1 MKKTNFLLFL
11 LLSLCSVSLLTAQ
24 TPEIQIKTDKDFG
37 SEVSIYPKTKSYD
50 TPIIVDWGDG
60 NIESYNVDPTASVY
74 FSRVSG
80 SVKGETIRILSS
92 LTSLEADNLEISS
105 FVAIGQTELKYLN
118 LSKNK
123 LTKETFALN
132 EDAPLEN
139 LNLKENDFAV
149 LDLRSYT
156 SLEAIDISGNPRLGT
171 ILVPD
176 GSKTL
181 SSISANDCDISH
193 FYPVSLPALT
203 TLSLENNALM
213 DLEIGDNYPKLSS
226 LSISHNEISELDVT
240 KLPLLYKLE
249 INYNNISRLNLKSN
263 TELTNLFCN
272 KNQLTNLDLSANT
285 KLTSIACDSNALTT
299 LDVSMLTKL
308 TSLSCAGN
316 QITLLDLTQAPY
328 MSRLTAHS
336 NQLTFLDFSA
346 CYQLQYLD
354 IRSNPTMTP
363 CAINYM
369 LRSMW
374 DNPRKPYGDNFNL
387 LLKGSNAETSDA
399 GLIKDNWKADVEGD
413 GKAKCDSV
421 SVILT
426 QTEGKVTLL
435 ERMIDSDQSL
445 KTIGDSVLAG
455 TPLYVQ
461 IDETPEGKE
470 YLGVKVNGK
479 LIKEHIFVVTQDPTT
494 VEPVFTR
501 PPMMQMGTK
510 VGHDI
515 SFALVAPQEGT
526 EILIDWGNGVAER
539 NIIGQTT
546 KRLDGKALGDYIK
559 VSGPIIEADLSSY
572 PGQGTWDN
580 EFTSLQL
587 VQPDLQVLY
596 TYMNPIGSI
605 DLKDCPNLTLLD
617 VAYTGISELDLTHC
631 TQLDT
636 LLCYGNTLATLDLS
650 KLTGLRKLDA
660 KKNQLTSID
669 LSSCVNLGHLDL
681 QGNQLSEI
689 DLSKLTG
696 LHTLALGANKLS
708 KIDLANQSEVE
719 TLLVNNN
726 QLKEL
731 DLSKLTKLATL
742 YCNGNQLTKLDL
754 SNQPQL
760 QMLQAYGN
768 KLTACDVNDLYASLC
783 SYPKGVTLQMPY
795 SLYITEDK
803 SNPDND
809 AQHADPTI
817 ATIKGW
823 RVNTAGDASGCDQVY
838 VEVAPTT
845 HGEIQLADKQG
856 NVIKP
861 VWSTL
866 PTHLGYHKVNK
877 DQEIDLIIKPEE
889 GYTIDRL
896 TANGKQLSGTS
907 LTPQRYT
914 RINALF
920 KLDNAV
926 IAPEQSHCIAVT
938 SEGVTTLADL
948 AMLTIFTID
957 GQTYYHQPAV
967 CGELVTLPQGSYLV
981 TAQAVAAGETEVIQV
996 LIP

>member
-11 LLSLCSVSLLTAQ
+11 LLSLCGVSLLTAQ
-24 TPEIQIKTDKDFG
+24 TSEIQIKSDKAFG
-37 SEVSIYPKTKSYD
+37 SEVTIYPKTNSYD

-60 NIESYNVDPTASVY
+60 NTESYNVDPNTSGY
-74 FSRVSG
+74 FAKVSG
-80 SVKGETIRILSS
+80 SIKGKTIRILSS
-92 LTSLEADNLEISS
+92 LTSLEADELEITS
-105 FVAIGQTELKYLN
+105 FVATGQTELKYLD

-123 LTKETFALN
+123 LTKDNFALN

-139 LNLKENDFAV
+139 LNLKENDFTT

-156 SLEAIDISGNPRLGT
+156 SLASIDISGNPRLGT
-171 ILVPD
+171 MLVPD
-176 GSKTL
+176 GSQT
-181 SSISANDCDISH
+181 IERIYANDCDISH

-203 TLSLENNALM
+203 TLSLENNSLM

-226 LSISHNEISELDVT
+226 LSISHNEISEIDVT

-249 INYNNISRLNLKSN
+249 INYNNISRLNLKNN
-263 TELTNLFCN
+263 TELTNLFCSKN
-272 KNQLTNLDLSANT
+272 KLTNLDLSANS
-285 KLTSIACDSNALTT
+285 KLTSIACDSNALTV

-308 TSLSCAGN
+308 TTLSCAGN

-374 DNPRKPYGDNFNL
+374 DNPRKPYSDNL

-399 GLIKDNWKADVEGD
+399 GLIKENWKADVEGD
-413 GKAKCDSV
+413 GSTACANV
-421 SVILT
+421 SVTLI
-426 QTEGKVTLL
+426 QTEGKITLQ

-445 KTIGDSVLAG
+445 KAIGDSVLAG

-461 IDETPEGKE
+461 IDEIPEGKE
-470 YLGVKVNGK
+470 YLGVKVNGT
-479 LIKEHIFVVTQDPTT
+479 LIKEHVFVVTQDPTT
-494 VEPVFTR
+494 VEPVFTK
-501 PPMMQMGTK
+501 PSMMQMGTK
-510 VGHDI
+510 VGHEI
-515 SFALVAPQEGT
+515 SFAIAAPQEGT
-526 EILIDWGNGVAER
+526 EILIDWGNGVPER

-572 PGQGTWDN
+572 PGQGIWDN
-580 EFTSLQL
+580 EFSSLQL
-587 VQPDLQVLY
+587 VQPDLQILY
-596 TYMNPIGSI
+596 TYMNPIGDI

-617 VAYTGISELDLTHC
+617 VAYTGISELDLTNC

-636 LLCYGNTLATLDLS
+636 LLCYGNNLSKLDLS

-669 LSSCVNLGHLDL
+669 LSSCVKLGYLDL

-689 DLSKLTG
+689 DLSMLTG

-708 KIDLANQSEVE
+708 KIDLADLPEIE
-719 TLLVNNN
+719 TLLVNDN
-726 QLKEL
+726 QLKVLE
-731 DLSKLTKLATL
+731 LSKLTQLATL

-754 SNQPQL
+754 SNQPLL

-768 KLTACDVNDLYASLC
+768 QLTACDVNDLYASLC

-795 SLYITEDK
+795 SLYITNDK

-823 RVNTAGDASGCDQVY
+823 RVNTEGDASGCDQVY

-845 HGEIQLADKQG
+845 HGKIQLADKQG

-877 DQEIDLIIKPEE
+877 DQKISLIIKPEE

-896 TANGKQLSGTS
+896 TANGEQISGTS

-926 IAPEQSHCIAVT
+926 IAPAQSHCIAIS
-938 SEGVTTLADL
+938 SEGITTLADL

-957 GQTYYHQPAV
+957 GQTYYHQPIGR
-967 CGELVTLPQGSYLV
+967 GELVTLPQGSYLV
-981 TAQAVAAGETEVIQV
+981 TAQAVAADETEVMQV

>member
-11 LLSLCSVSLLTAQ
+11 LLSLCGVSLLTAQ
-24 TPEIQIKTDKDFG
+24 TSEIQIKSDKAFG
-37 SEVSIYPKTKSYD
+37 SEVTIYPKTNSYD

-60 NIESYNVDPTASVY
+60 NTESYNVDPNTSGY
-74 FSRVSG
+74 FAKVSG
-80 SVKGETIRILSS
+80 SIKGKTIRILSS
-92 LTSLEADNLEISS
+92 LTSLEADELEITS
-105 FVAIGQTELKYLN
+105 FVATGQTELKYLD

-123 LTKETFALN
+123 LTKDNFALN

-139 LNLKENDFAV
+139 LNLKENDFTI
-149 LDLRSYT
+149 LDLRSFT
-156 SLEAIDISGNPRLGT
+156 SLASIDISGNPRLGT
-171 ILVPD
+171 VLVPE
-176 GSKTL
+176 GSRAL
-181 SSISANDCDISH
+181 ERIYANDCDISH

-203 TLSLENNALM
+203 TLSLENNSLM

-226 LSISHNEISELDVT
+226 LSISHNEISEIDVS

-249 INYNNISRLNLKSN
+249 INYNHISRLNLKNN
-263 TELTNLFCN
+263 TELTNLFCSKN
-272 KNQLTNLDLSANT
+272 KLTNLDLSANN
-285 KLTSIACDSNALTT
+285 KLTSIACDSNALTV

-308 TSLSCAGN
+308 TTLSCAGN

-354 IRSNPTMTP
+354 IRFNPTMTP

-374 DNPRKPYGDNFNL
+374 DNERKPYSDNL

-399 GLIKDNWKADVEGD
+399 GLIKENWKADVEGD
-413 GKAKCDSV
+413 GSTECANV
-421 SVILT
+421 SVTLT
-426 QTEGKVTLL
+426 QTEGKVTLQ
-435 ERMIDSDQSL
+435 ERMIDTDQSL
-445 KTIGDSVLAG
+445 KPIGESVLAG

-461 IDETPEGKE
+461 IDEIPEGKE
-470 YLGVKVNGK
+470 YLGVKVNGT
-479 LIKEHIFVVTQDPTT
+479 LIKEHVFVVTQDPTT
-494 VEPVFTR
+494 VEPVFTK
-501 PPMMQMGTK
+501 PSMMQMGTK
-510 VGHDI
+510 VGHEI
-515 SFALVAPQEGT
+515 SFAIAAPQEGT
-526 EILIDWGNGVAER
+526 EILIDWGNGVPER

-572 PGQGTWDN
+572 PGQGIWDN

-587 VQPDLQVLY
+587 VQPDLQILY
-596 TYMNPIGSI
+596 TYMNPIGDI

-617 VAYTGISELDLTHC
+617 VAYTGISELDLTNC

-636 LLCYGNTLATLDLS
+636 LLCYGNNLSKLDLS

-669 LSSCVNLGHLDL
+669 LSSCVNLGYLDL

-689 DLSKLTG
+689 DLSMLTG

-708 KIDLANQSEVE
+708 KIDLADLPEIE
-719 TLLVNNN
+719 TLLVNDN
-726 QLKEL
+726 QLKVLE
-731 DLSKLTKLATL
+731 LSKLTQLATL

-754 SNQPQL
+754 SNQPLL

-768 KLTACDVNDLYASLC
+768 QLTACDVNDLYASLC

-795 SLYITEDK
+795 SLYITNDK

-823 RVNTAGDASGCDQVY
+823 RVNTEGDASGCDQVY

-845 HGEIQLADKQG
+845 HGKIQLADKQG

-877 DQEIDLIIKPEE
+877 DQEISLIIKPEE

-896 TANGKQLSGTS
+896 TANGEQISGTS

-926 IAPEQSHCIAVT
+926 IAPAQSHCIAIS
-938 SEGVTTLADL
+938 SEGITTLADL

-957 GQTYYHQPAV
+957 GQTYYHQPIGR
-967 CGELVTLPQGSYLV
+967 GELVTLPQGSYLV
-981 TAQAVAAGETEVIQV
+981 TAQAVAADETEVMQV

>member
-1 MKKTNFLLFL
+1 MKKTNLLLFL
-11 LLSLCSVSLLTAQ
+11 LLSLCGVNLLTAQ
-24 TPEIQIKTDKDFG
+24 TPEIQIKSDKTFG
-37 SEVSIYPKTKSYD
+37 TEITIYPKTKSYD

-60 NIESYNVDPTASVY
+60 NTESYNVDPNTSGY
-74 FSRVSG
+74 FARVSG

-92 LTSLEADNLEISS
+92 LTSLEADNLEITS
-105 FVAIGQTELKYLN
+105 FVATGQTELKSLD

-123 LTKETFALN
+123 LTKETFVLN

-139 LNLKENDFAV
+139 LNLKENDFTLLNLSPYKGLV
-149 LDLRSYT
+149 
-156 SLEAIDISGNPRLGT
+156 IVDISKNQRLGDVR
-171 ILVPD
+171 LPD

-181 SSISANDCDISH
+181 NSISANDCDLSR
-193 FYPVSLPALT
+193 FNPVSLPALT

-226 LSISHNEISELDVT
+226 LSLSHNEISELDVT

-272 KNQLTNLDLSANT
+272 KNKLTNLDLSANV
-285 KLTSIACDSNALTT
+285 KLSSLACDSNALTA
-299 LDVSMLTKL
+299 LDVSMLSKL

-316 QITLLDLTQAPY
+316 KIPLLDLAQAPH
-328 MSRLTAHS
+328 MNRLTVHS
-336 NQLTFLDFSA
+336 NQLTFLDLSA
-346 CYQLQYLD
+346 CSSLQYLD
-354 IRSNPTMTP
+354 IRFNPTMTP

-374 DNPRKPYGDNFNL
+374 DNPRKAWSANL

-399 GLIKDNWKADVEGD
+399 ELIKENWKADVEGN

-421 SVILT
+421 SVTLT

-435 ERMIDSDQSL
+435 ERMVDTDQTL
-445 KTIGDSVLAG
+445 NPIGANVLAG
-455 TPLYVQ
+455 TPLYVR
-461 IDETPEGKE
+461 IDETPEGME

-479 LIKEHIFVVTQDPTT
+479 LIKERIFVVSQATT
-494 VEPVFTR
+494 VEPLFVN
-501 PPMMQMGTK
+501 PPRIELGTK
-510 VGHDI
+510 VGHKI
-515 SFALVAPQEGT
+515 SFALVAPQDET
-526 EILIDWGNGVAER
+526 EILIDWGNGTAQREIV
-539 NIIGQTT
+539 GQTT
-546 KRLDGKALGDYIK
+546 RRFDGEALGTYIK
-559 VSGPIIEADLSSY
+559 ISGSLIEADFSSY
-572 PGQGTWDN
+572 PGQGIWDN

-636 LLCYGNTLATLDLS
+636 LLCYGNNLSTLDLS

-660 KKNQLTSID
+660 KKNQLTSIN
-669 LSSCVNLGHLDL
+669 LSSCVKLGYLDL
-681 QGNQLSEI
+681 QSNQLSEI
-689 DLSKLTG
+689 DLSMLTG
-696 LHTLALGANKLS
+696 LHTLALGDNKLS

-731 DLSKLTKLATL
+731 DLSKLTQLATL

-754 SNQPQL
+754 SNQPHL
-760 QMLQAYGN
+760 QMLHAYGN

-783 SYPKGVTLQMPY
+783 SYPKGVTLQMLY

-823 RVNTAGDASGCDQVY
+823 RLNTTGDASGCNQVY

-889 GYTIDRL
+889 NYTLDRL

-926 IAPEQSHCIAVT
+926 IAPAQSHCIAVT

-967 CGELVTLPQGSYLV
+967 RGELVTLPQGSYLV
-981 TAQAVAAGETEVIQV
+981 TAQAVAASETEVIQV

>member
-11 LLSLCSVSLLTAQ
+11 LLSLCGVSLLTAQ
-24 TPEIQIKTDKDFG
+24 TAEIQIKTGKKFG
-37 SEVSIYPKTKSYD
+37 SEVTIYPKTKSYD
-50 TPIIVDWGDG
+50 TPILIDWGDG
-60 NIESYNVDPTASVY
+60 NTESYNVDPNASG
-74 FSRVSG
+74 FFAKVSG
-80 SVKGETIRILSS
+80 TVKGKTIRILSN
-92 LTSLEADNLEISS
+92 LTKLEASELEITS
-105 FVAIGQTELKYLN
+105 FTATGQTELKYLD

-139 LNLKENDFAV
+139 LNLRENDFTV
-149 LDLRSYT
+149 LNLRPYK
-156 SLEAIDISGNPRLGT
+156 SLVSIDISQNPRLGSV
-171 ILVPD
+171 LVPD
-176 GSKTL
+176 GSKVL
-181 SSISANDCDISH
+181 EHISADNCDISH

-249 INYNNISRLNLKSN
+249 LNYNNISRLNLHN
-263 TELTNLFCN
+263 NPELTNLFCSKN
-272 KNQLTNLDLSANT
+272 KLTNLDLSANS
-285 KLTSIACDSNALTT
+285 KLTSIACDSNALTA
-299 LDVSMLTKL
+299 LDVSMLSKL

-316 QITLLDLTQAPY
+316 KIPLLDLTQAPY

-346 CYQLQYLD
+346 CNQLQYLD
-354 IRSNPTMTP
+354 IRFNPTMTP

-374 DNPRKPYGDNFNL
+374 DNPRKAWSENL
-387 LLKGSNAETSDA
+387 LLKGSNAETSN
-399 GLIKDNWKADVEGD
+399 GNLIKKDWKADVVGD
-413 GKAKCDSV
+413 STTMCDNV
-421 SVILT
+421 SVTLT

-435 ERMIDSDQSL
+435 ERMIDTDQSL
-445 KTIGDSVLAG
+445 KPIGESVLAG

-461 IDETPEGKE
+461 IDETQTPEGKE
-470 YLGVKVNGK
+470 YLGVKVNST
-479 LIKEHIFVVTQDPTT
+479 LIKERIFVVLQDPTT
-494 VEPVFTR
+494 VEPVFVK
-501 PPMMQMGTK
+501 PPRIELGTK

-515 SFALVAPQEGT
+515 SFALAAPQEGT
-526 EILIDWGNGVAER
+526 EILIDWGNGTAQREVV
-539 NIIGQTT
+539 GQTT
-546 KRLDGKALGDYIK
+546 RRFDGKALGTYIK
-559 VSGPIIEADLSSY
+559 ISGSLIEADFSSY
-572 PGQGTWDN
+572 PGQGTWDS

-617 VAYTGISELDLTHC
+617 VAYTGISELDLSHSTKIE
-631 TQLDT
+631 T
-636 LLCYGNTLATLDLS
+636 LLCYGNSLAKLDLS
-650 KLTGLRKLDA
+650 KLTELKKLDA

-669 LSSCVNLGHLDL
+669 LSSCVKLGHLDL

-689 DLSKLTG
+689 DLSNLKSLS
-696 LHTLALGANKLS
+696 TLALGANKLS
-708 KIDLANQSEVE
+708 KLDLANLSEVE
-719 TLLVNNN
+719 KLFVNDNR
-726 QLKEL
+726 LTEL

-754 SNQPQL
+754 SKQPQL

-768 KLTACDVNDLYASLC
+768 KLTACEVNDLYASLC
-783 SYPKGVTLQMPY
+783 SYPKGVKLQTPY

-809 AQHADPTI
+809 AQHADHLI

-823 RVNTAGDASGCDQVY
+823 RVNTEGDASGCDQVY
-838 VEVAPTT
+838 VEIAPTT
-845 HGEIQLADKQG
+845 HGTVQLTDKQG
-856 NVIKP
+856 NEIKP
-861 VWSTL
+861 VWSAL

-877 DQEIDLIIKPEE
+877 GQELNLVIKPEE
-889 GYTIDRL
+889 GYMIDRF
-896 TANGKQLSGTS
+896 TANGEPISDNSIK
-907 LTPQRYT
+907 PQRYT
-914 RINALF
+914 RVNATF
-920 KLDNAV
+920 KLTNAV
-926 IAPEQSHCIAVT
+926 IAPTQSHCIAVT
-938 SEGVTTLADL
+938 AEGITTLADL
-948 AMLTIFTID
+948 AMLTIFTMD
-957 GQTYYHQPAV
+957 GHTYYHQPV
-967 CGELVTLPQGSYLV
+967 VRGELVTLPQGSYLV
-981 TAQAVAAGETEVIQV
+981 TAQAGATDEAEVIRV

>member
-1 MKKTNFLLFL
+1 
-11 LLSLCSVSLLTAQ
+11 
-24 TPEIQIKTDKDFG
+24 
-37 SEVSIYPKTKSYD
+37 
-50 TPIIVDWGDG
+50 
-60 NIESYNVDPTASVY
+60 
-74 FSRVSG
+74 
-80 SVKGETIRILSS
+80 
-92 LTSLEADNLEISS
+92 
-105 FVAIGQTELKYLN
+105 
-118 LSKNK
+118 
-123 LTKETFALN
+123 
-132 EDAPLEN
+132 
-139 LNLKENDFAV
+139 
-149 LDLRSYT
+149 
-156 SLEAIDISGNPRLGT
+156 
-171 ILVPD
+171 
-176 GSKTL
+176 
-181 SSISANDCDISH
+181 
-193 FYPVSLPALT
+193 
-203 TLSLENNALM
+203 
-213 DLEIGDNYPKLSS
+213 
-226 LSISHNEISELDVT
+226 
-240 KLPLLYKLE
+240 
-249 INYNNISRLNLKSN
+249 
-263 TELTNLFCN
+263 
-272 KNQLTNLDLSANT
+272 
-285 KLTSIACDSNALTT
+285 
-299 LDVSMLTKL
+299 
-308 TSLSCAGN
+308 
-316 QITLLDLTQAPY
+316 
-328 MSRLTAHS
+328 
-336 NQLTFLDFSA
+336 
-346 CYQLQYLD
+346 
-354 IRSNPTMTP
+354 
-363 CAINYM
+363 
-369 LRSMW
+369 
-374 DNPRKPYGDNFNL
+374 
-387 LLKGSNAETSDA
+387 
-399 GLIKDNWKADVEGD
+399 
-413 GKAKCDSV
+413 
-421 SVILT
+421 
-426 QTEGKVTLL
+426 
-435 ERMIDSDQSL
+435 
-445 KTIGDSVLAG
+445 
-455 TPLYVQ
+455 
-461 IDETPEGKE
+461 
-470 YLGVKVNGK
+470 
-479 LIKEHIFVVTQDPTT
+479 
-494 VEPVFTR
+494 
-501 PPMMQMGTK
+501 MGTK
-510 VGHDI
+510 VGHNI

-559 VSGPIIEADLSSY
+559 ISGSLIEADLSSY

-660 KKNQLTSID
+660 KANQLTSID
-669 LSSCVNLGHLDL
+669 LSSCVNLGYLDL

-689 DLSKLTG
+689 DLSMLTG
-696 LHTLALGANKLS
+696 LNTLALGANKLS

-823 RVNTAGDASGCDQVY
+823 RLNTAGDASGCDQVY

-877 DQEIDLIIKPEE
+877 NQEIDLIIKPEE
-889 GYTIDRL
+889 NYTIDRL

-926 IAPEQSHCIAVT
+926 IAPAQSHCIAVT

-967 CGELVTLPQGSYLV
+967 RGELVTLPQGSYLV
-981 TAQAVAAGETEVIQV
+981 TAQAVVAGETEVIQV

>member
-11 LLSLCSVSLLTAQ
+11 LLSLCGVSLLTAQ
-24 TPEIQIKTDKDFG
+24 TSEIQIKSDKAFG
-37 SEVSIYPKTKSYD
+37 SEVTIYPKTNSYD

-60 NIESYNVDPTASVY
+60 NTESYNVDPNTSGY
-74 FSRVSG
+74 FAKVSG
-80 SVKGETIRILSS
+80 SIKGKTIRILSS
-92 LTSLEADNLEISS
+92 LTSLEADELEITS
-105 FVAIGQTELKYLN
+105 FVATGQTELKYLD

-123 LTKETFALN
+123 LTKDNFALN

-139 LNLKENDFAV
+139 LNLKENDFTT

-156 SLEAIDISGNPRLGT
+156 SLASIDISGNPRLGT
-171 ILVPD
+171 MLVPD
-176 GSKTL
+176 GSQT
-181 SSISANDCDISH
+181 IERIYANDCNISH

-203 TLSLENNALM
+203 TLSLENNSLM

-226 LSISHNEISELDVT
+226 LSISHNEISEIDVT

-249 INYNNISRLNLKSN
+249 INYNNISRLNLKNN
-263 TELTNLFCN
+263 TELTNLFCSKN
-272 KNQLTNLDLSANT
+272 KLTNLDLSANS
-285 KLTSIACDSNALTT
+285 KLTSIACDSNALTV

-308 TSLSCAGN
+308 TTLSCAGN

-328 MSRLTAHS
+328 MNRLTAHS

-374 DNPRKPYGDNFNL
+374 DKSRKGYSKDL
-387 LLKGSNAETSDA
+387 LLEGSNAETSDA
-399 GLIKDNWKADVEGD
+399 GLIKDNWQADVEGD
-413 GKAKCDSV
+413 GSTACANV
-421 SVILT
+421 SVTLT
-426 QTEGKVTLL
+426 QTEGKITLQ
-435 ERMIDSDQSL
+435 ERMIDTDQSL
-445 KTIGDSVLAG
+445 KPIGESVLAG

-461 IDETPEGKE
+461 IDEIPEGKE
-470 YLGVKVNGK
+470 YLGVKVNGT
-479 LIKEHIFVVTQDPTT
+479 LIKERVFVVTQDPTT
-494 VEPVFTR
+494 VEPVFTK
-501 PPMMQMGTK
+501 PSMMRMGTK
-510 VGHDI
+510 VGHEI
-515 SFALVAPQEGT
+515 SFAIAAPQEGT

-546 KRLDGKALGDYIK
+546 KRIDGKALGDYIK

-572 PGQGTWDN
+572 PGQGIWDN
-580 EFTSLQL
+580 EFTSLKL
-587 VQPDLQVLY
+587 VQPDLQILY
-596 TYMNPIGSI
+596 TYMNPIGNI

-617 VAYTGISELDLTHC
+617 VAYTGISELDLSHS

-669 LSSCVNLGHLDL
+669 LSSCVKLGHLDL

-689 DLSKLTG
+689 DLSMLTG
-696 LHTLALGANKLS
+696 LHTLALGDNKLS
-708 KIDLANQSEVE
+708 KIDLANLPEIE
-719 TLLVNNN
+719 TLLVNDN
-726 QLKEL
+726 QLKVLE
-731 DLSKLTKLATL
+731 LSKLTQLATL

-754 SNQPQL
+754 SNQPLL

-768 KLTACDVNDLYASLC
+768 QLTACDVNDLYASLC

-795 SLYITEDK
+795 SLYITNDK

-823 RVNTAGDASGCDQVY
+823 RVNTEGDASGCDQVY

-845 HGEIQLADKQG
+845 HGKIQLADKQG

-877 DQEIDLIIKPEE
+877 DQEISLIIKPEE

-896 TANGKQLSGTS
+896 TANGEQISGTS

-926 IAPEQSHCIAVT
+926 IAPAQSRCIAIS
-938 SEGVTTLADL
+938 SEGITTLADL

-957 GQTYYHQPAV
+957 GQTYYHQPIGR
-967 CGELVTLPQGSYLV
+967 GELVTLPQGSYIV
-981 TAQAVAAGETEVIQV
+981 TAQAVAADETEVMQV

>member
-11 LLSLCSVSLLTAQ
+11 LLSLCGVSLLTAQ
-24 TPEIQIKTDKDFG
+24 TAEIQIKTGKTFG

-50 TPIIVDWGDG
+50 TPILIDWGDG
-60 NIESYNVDPTASVY
+60 TTESYKVDPNASG
-74 FSRVSG
+74 FFAKVSG
-80 SVKGETIRILSS
+80 TVKGETIRILSN
-92 LTSLEADNLEISS
+92 LTKLEASELEITS
-105 FVAIGQTELKYLN
+105 FTATGQTELKYLD

-132 EDAPLEN
+132 EDALLEN
-139 LNLKENDFAV
+139 LNLRENDFTV
-149 LDLRSYT
+149 LDLRPYKGLIS
-156 SLEAIDISGNPRLGT
+156 IDISQNPRLGSV
-171 ILVPD
+171 LVLD
-176 GSKTL
+176 GSKVL
-181 SSISANDCDISH
+181 EHIYANECDISH

-249 INYNNISRLNLKSN
+249 INYNHISRLNLKN
-263 TELTNLFCN
+263 NPELTNLFCN
-272 KNQLTNLDLSANT
+272 KNQLSNLDLSANT
-285 KLTSIACDSNALTT
+285 KLTNIACDSNALTT

-374 DNPRKPYGDNFNL
+374 DNPRKPYSDNL
-387 LLKGSNAETSDA
+387 LLKGSNAETSD
-399 GLIKDNWKADVEGD
+399 GSLIGDNWQADVEGD

-421 SVILT
+421 SVTLT
-426 QTEGKVTLL
+426 QTEGRVTLL
-435 ERMIDSDQSL
+435 ERMIDTDQSL
-445 KTIGDSVLAG
+445 KPIGDSVLAG

-461 IDETPEGKE
+461 IDEIPEGKE
-470 YLGVKVNGK
+470 YLGVKVNGT
-479 LIKEHIFVVTQDPTT
+479 LIKERIFVVLQNPTT
-494 VEPVFTR
+494 VEPLFVN
-501 PPMMQMGTK
+501 PPRIELGTK

-515 SFALVAPQEGT
+515 SFALAAPQEGT
-526 EILIDWGNGVAER
+526 EILIDWGNGTAQREIV
-539 NIIGQTT
+539 GQTT
-546 KRLDGKALGDYIK
+546 RRFDGEALGTYIK
-559 VSGPIIEADLSSY
+559 ISGSLIEADFSSY
-572 PGQGTWDN
+572 PGQGIWDN
-580 EFTSLQL
+580 EFTSIKL

-636 LLCYGNTLATLDLS
+636 LLCYGNNLSTLDLS

-660 KKNQLTSID
+660 KKNQLTSIN
-669 LSSCVNLGHLDL
+669 LSSCVKLGHLDL

-689 DLSKLTG
+689 DLSMLTG

-708 KIDLANQSEVE
+708 KIDLTNQSEVE

-731 DLSKLTKLATL
+731 DLSKLTQLATL

-754 SNQPQL
+754 SNQPHL
-760 QMLQAYGN
+760 QMLHAYGN

-783 SYPKGVTLQMPY
+783 SYPKGVTLQMLY

-823 RVNTAGDASGCDQVY
+823 RLNTIGDASGCNQVY

-889 GYTIDRL
+889 NYTLDRL

-926 IAPEQSHCIAVT
+926 IAPAQSHCIAVT

-967 CGELVTLPQGSYLV
+967 RGELVTLPQGSYLV
-981 TAQAVAAGETEVIQV
+981 TAQAVAASETEVIQV

>member
-11 LLSLCSVSLLTAQ
+11 LLSLCGVSLLTAQ
-24 TPEIQIKTDKDFG
+24 TAEIQIKTGKAFG
-37 SEVSIYPKTKSYD
+37 SEISILPKTKSYD
-50 TPIIVDWGDG
+50 TPILIDWGDG
-60 NIESYNVDPTASVY
+60 TTKSYNVDPKDSGY
-74 FSRVSG
+74 FAKVSG
-80 SVKGETIRILSS
+80 IVQGETIRILSS
-92 LTSLEADNLEISS
+92 LTSLDASGLEITS
-105 FVAIGQTELKYLN
+105 FTATGQTELKYLD

-123 LTKETFALN
+123 LTKETFVLN

-139 LNLKENDFAV
+139 LNLRENDFTV
-149 LDLRSYT
+149 LDLRPYKGLVS
-156 SLEAIDISGNPRLGT
+156 IDISQNPRLGSV
-171 ILVPD
+171 LVPD
-176 GSKTL
+176 GSKVL
-181 SSISANDCDISH
+181 EHIYANECDISH

-249 INYNNISRLNLKSN
+249 LNYNNISRLNLHSN
-263 TELTNLFCN
+263 SELTNLFCN
-272 KNQLTNLDLSANT
+272 KNKLTNLDLSANT
-285 KLTSIACDSNALTT
+285 KLTSLACDSNALTA

-308 TSLSCAGN
+308 ASLSCAGN

-336 NQLTFLDFSA
+336 NQLAFLDLSA

-374 DNPRKPYGDNFNL
+374 DNPRKPYSDNL

-399 GLIKDNWKADVEGD
+399 GLIKENWKADVEGD

-421 SVILT
+421 SVTLT
-426 QTEGKVTLL
+426 QTVGKVTLL
-435 ERMIDSDQSL
+435 ERMIDTDQSL
-445 KTIGDSVLAG
+445 KPIGDSVLAG

-461 IDETPEGKE
+461 IDETPEGME

-479 LIKEHIFVVTQDPTT
+479 LIKERIFVVLQDPTT
-494 VEPVFTR
+494 VEPLFVN
-501 PPMMQMGTK
+501 PPRIELGTK
-510 VGHDI
+510 EGHDI

-526 EILIDWGNGVAER
+526 EILIDWGNGTAQRE
-539 NIIGQTT
+539 IIGQTT
-546 KRLDGKALGDYIK
+546 RRFDHKALGTKIK
-559 VSGPIIEADLSSY
+559 ISGSLIEADFSSY

-580 EFTSLQL
+580 EFTSIQL

-617 VAYTGISELDLTHC
+617 VAYTGISELDLSHSTKI
-631 TQLDT
+631 DT
-636 LLCYGNTLATLDLS
+636 LLCYGNSLAKLDLS
-650 KLTGLRKLDA
+650 KLTELKKLDA

-669 LSSCVNLGHLDL
+669 LSSCVKLGYLDL
-681 QGNQLSEI
+681 QGNQLSKI
-689 DLSKLTG
+689 DLSKLKS
-696 LHTLALGANKLS
+696 LSALALGANKLS
-708 KIDLANQSEVE
+708 KLDLANQSEVE
-719 TLLVNNN
+719 TLLVNDNR
-726 QLKEL
+726 LTEL

-754 SNQPQL
+754 SKQPQL

-783 SYPKGVTLQMPY
+783 SYPQGVKLQTPY

-803 SNPDND
+803 SDPDND
-809 AQHADPTI
+809 AQHADHLI

-823 RVNTAGDASGCDQVY
+823 RVNTEGDASGCDQVY
-838 VEVAPTT
+838 VEIAPTT
-845 HGEIQLADKQG
+845 HGTVQLTDKQG
-856 NVIKP
+856 NEIKP
-861 VWSTL
+861 VWSAL

-877 DQEIDLIIKPEE
+877 GQELNLVIKPEE
-889 GYTIDRL
+889 GYMIDRF
-896 TANGKQLSGTS
+896 TANGEPISGNS
-907 LTPQRYT
+907 IKPQRYT
-914 RINALF
+914 RVNATF
-920 KLDNAV
+920 KLTNAV
-926 IAPEQSHCIAVT
+926 IAPTQSHCIAVT
-938 SEGVTTLADL
+938 AEGVTTLADL
-948 AMLTIFTID
+948 AMLTIFTMD
-957 GQTYYHQPAV
+957 GHTYYHQPV
-967 CGELVTLPQGSYLV
+967 VRGELVTLPQGSYLV
-981 TAQAVAAGETEVIQV
+981 TAQAGAADEVEVIRV

>member
-1 MKKTNFLLFL
+1 MKKTNLLLFL
-11 LLSLCSVSLLTAQ
+11 LVSLCGVNLLTAQ
-24 TPEIQIKTDKDFG
+24 TPEIQIKSDKAFG
-37 SEVSIYPKTKSYD
+37 TEITIYPKTKSYD

-60 NIESYNVDPTASVY
+60 NTESYNVDPNGSGY
-74 FSRVSG
+74 FAKVSG
-80 SVKGETIRILSS
+80 SVKGKTIRILSS
-92 LTSLEADNLEISS
+92 LTSLEATELEITS
-105 FVAIGQTELKYLN
+105 FVATGQTELKYLD

-123 LTKETFALN
+123 LTKDNFALN

-156 SLEAIDISGNPRLGT
+156 SLEAIDISGNPRLGSV
-171 ILVPD
+171 LVPE
-176 GSKTL
+176 GSRTL
-181 SSISANDCDISH
+181 ERISANDCDISH

-203 TLSLENNALM
+203 MLSLDNNSLM
-213 DLEIGDNYPKLSS
+213 DLEIDDNYPKLSS

-249 INYNNISRLNLKSN
+249 INYNHISRLNLKN
-263 TELTNLFCN
+263 NPELTNLFCN

-413 GKAKCDSV
+413 GKTKCDSV
-421 SVILT
+421 SVILI

-435 ERMIDSDQSL
+435 ERMIDTDQSL
-445 KTIGDSVLAG
+445 QPIGESVLAG

-461 IDETPEGKE
+461 IDEIPEGKE
-470 YLGVKVNGK
+470 YLGVKVNGT
-479 LIKEHIFVVTQDPTT
+479 LIKEHIFVVTQDPTN
-494 VEPVFTR
+494 VEPIFTK
-501 PPMMQMGTK
+501 PSMMQMGTK

-526 EILIDWGNGVAER
+526 EILIDWGNGVPER

-572 PGQGTWDN
+572 PGQGIWDN
-580 EFTSLQL
+580 EFTSLKI

-605 DLKDCPNLTLLD
+605 DLKDCPNLILLD
-617 VAYTGISELDLTHC
+617 VAYTEISELDLTHC
-631 TQLDT
+631 LQLDT
-636 LLCYGNTLATLDLS
+636 LLCYGNNLSKLDLS

-660 KKNQLTSID
+660 KANQLTSID
-669 LSSCVNLGHLDL
+669 LSSCVKLGYLDL
-681 QGNQLSEI
+681 QSNQLSEI
-689 DLSKLTG
+689 DLSMLTG
-696 LHTLALGANKLS
+696 LHTLALGDNKLS
-708 KIDLANQSEVE
+708 KIDLANQPEIE
-719 TLLVNNN
+719 TLLVNDN

-731 DLSKLTKLATL
+731 DLSKLTQLATL

-768 KLTACDVNDLYASLC
+768 QLTACDVNDLYASLC

-795 SLYITEDK
+795 SLYITNDK

-866 PTHLGYHKVNK
+866 PTHIGYHKVNK
-877 DQEIDLIIKPEE
+877 DQEIDLIVKPED

-896 TANGKQLSGTS
+896 TANGEQISGTS

-926 IAPEQSHCIAVT
+926 IAPAQSHCIAIT
-938 SEGVTTLADL
+938 SEGITTLADL
-948 AMLTIFTID
+948 AMLTILTID
-957 GQTYYHQPAV
+957 GQTYYHQPIDR
-967 CGELVTLPQGSYLV
+967 GELVTLPQGSYLV